1 MAQYNITLNDEILK
15 DLFSGDKGVAVLLE
29 QVLNQVL
36 QAQATEQ
43 LNAEPYERSENR
55 QGYRNGTRPHPI
67 TTRVGTLVLCGCH
80 DSVAV
85 SFPQSF
91 LPVISAVNRHFYWR

>member
-36 QAQATEQ
+36 QA
-43 LNAEPYERSENR
+43 
-55 QGYRNGTRPHPI
+55 
-67 TTRVGTLVLCGCH
+67 
-80 DSVAV
+80 
-85 SFPQSF
+85 
-91 LPVISAVNRHFYWR
+91 